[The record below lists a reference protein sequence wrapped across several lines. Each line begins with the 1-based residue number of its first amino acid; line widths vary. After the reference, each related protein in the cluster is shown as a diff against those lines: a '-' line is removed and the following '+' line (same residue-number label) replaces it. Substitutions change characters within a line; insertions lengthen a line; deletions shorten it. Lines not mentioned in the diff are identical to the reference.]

1 MTPVSWFARIGA
13 VLIMSAS
20 SHAAADDVYKTV
32 DGQGNVV
39 YSDHAIAPTS
49 KKVTVDV
56 IQGNA
61 EDAARLAKQRALA
74 NADAAQQ
81 AKIAQQQAAEQQ
93 QQQAQEALKKRKCE
107 AARNRYALFAAGGRI
122 FRTDEQGNRAYY
134 SDAEIDAQRI
144 TTKAAM
150 DAACSQ

>member
-1 MTPVSWFARIGA
+1 MTPASRFPRLGA
-13 VLIMSAS
+13 ILILGAS
-20 SHAAADDVYKTV
+20 CHATADVYRTV
-32 DGQGNVV
+32 DAQGNVV
-39 YSDHAIAPTS
+39 YSDHAMAPSS

-61 EDAARLAKQRALA
+61 EDAARLAKERALA

-81 AKIAQQQAAEQQ
+81 TKLAQQQAAEQQ
-93 QQQAQEALKKRKCE
+93 QQQTQEAVKKRKCE
-107 AARNRYALFAAGGRI
+107 AARNRYAIFAAGGRI
-122 FRTDEQGNRAYY
+122 FRTDEQGNRVYY

-144 TTKAAM
+144 STKATT